1 MKKPSNNIGQAPR
14 TNAAPTPSIIG
25 SDVEI
30 EGNVRTIGELQLDGA
45 ITGDL
50 TCGGLVMG
58 ESGSVKGTIAAD
70 NVTVRGQVDGQI
82 RARSVR
88 LEKTAVIN
96 GDIYHESLSVE
107 AGAKLTGHFAHTSS
121 PADKAPA
128 GKTETPSFVETKS
141 AAE

>member
-1 MKKPSNNIGQAPR
+1 MKKPANNIGQAPR

-30 EGNVRTIGELQLDGA
+30 EGNVRTVGELQLDGS

-50 TCGGLVMG
+50 SCGGLVMG
-58 ESGSVKGTIAAD
+58 ESGAVKGTVSAD

-88 LEKTAVIN
+88 LEKTAIIN

-121 PADKAPA
+121 PAEKAPA
-128 GKTETPSFVETKS
+128 SKIETPSFVEKKS